1 MVVRAAGGEKGVAPA
16 AQLRPGAGDIAP
28 DGNGQVDLRRQLIRR
43 MGVAAMLIV
52 VLLAALAVF
61 DYVNTQEDAVVSGVQ
76 FTEPVPVRKRE
87 AAEPPMAPPPPVEQ
101 ASEQQPPLP
110 AEAAER
116 EAGTAPLPGSSSAV
130 QSSPVTPSAAAR
142 EAALPRPRTGG
153 ADIPLRSAAE
163 PPATAVQAPP
173 AAVLLSPSAA
183 QPAGSAVPAPRPV
196 SGYVLQ
202 SELLLDVRRAESL
215 QAQLAQ
221 EGIAATVET
230 RLRIGPFRTR
240 AEVEATRRKL
250 KELGIETA
258 PLARKG
264 R

>member
-1 MVVRAAGGEKGVAPA
+1 MAVRSAGGEKGSSPVAQVPPA
-16 AQLRPGAGDIAP
+16 AGEVAP
-28 DGNGQVDLRRQLIRR
+28 DGNGQIDLRRQLIRR

-61 DYVNTQEDAVVSGVQ
+61 DYVNTQDEALVSGVQ

-87 AAEPPMAPPPPVEQ
+87 AAQPPMVPPAPVEQ
-101 ASEQQPPLP
+101 ASEQPSPLP
-110 AEAAER
+110 AAAAAR
-116 EAGTAPLPGSSSAV
+116 EAGTTPVLGSPSAV
-130 QSSPVTPSAAAR
+130 QSSPVAPSVAAR
-142 EAALPRPRTGG
+142 ETALPRPSAG
-153 ADIPLRSAAE
+153 ADMPLRAGAEAPAAAV
-163 PPATAVQAPP
+163 PAAP

-183 QPAGSAVPAPRPV
+183 LPAGSAVSAMRPV

-221 EGIAATVET
+221 EGIPATVET
-230 RLRIGPFRTR
+230 RLRIGPVRTR
-240 AEVEATRRKL
+240 AEVEAIRRKL